1 MLAGAADLLRAHRV
15 PHIVAALHDFGL
27 EQMGSSQN
35 ALRGFMAGHGHD
47 TFLLYLDGH
56 LPKLIPR
63 GTRIASPWFLN
74 LLFSTPDDV
83 AAAWPVETDTP

>member
-15 PHIVAALHDFGL
+15 PHIVAELHDFGL

-83 AAAWPVETDTP
+83 AAAWPVETHTP